1 MNTIITMS
9 PYKEIALCLMDNK
22 YITQNHIGTISLMG
36 FCYDLHR
43 QLLIKFR

>member
-1 MNTIITMS
+1 MNTIITMF

-36 FCYDLHR
+36 FCYDFHR
-43 QLLIKFR
+43 QLRSEFR